1 MTGAPW
7 SYLLLAL
14 VGFVASVLNVIA
26 GGGSFFTLPV
36 LIFLGLPAVVANG
49 TNRIGV
55 IAQNASAVW
64 EFHRRRVLDWRWA
77 LAASLPAALGAIG
90 GAWLALDVD
99 DREFRRILAVLMVAV
114 TLWTVIDPL
123 KRVRATAVRSAWSP
137 GVAAGMFIAGVYGGF
152 VQAGVGFLLIAV
164 TTLAGIDLVRGS
176 AIKVLTVGVVTVV
189 AGAVFLWHGDVHW
202 PAAGALAA
210 GSLAG
215 GRAGVSLTILKGH
228 RWLEHAVSATS
239 IVFAV
244 LLWLS

>member
-1 MTGAPW
+1 MADTPW
-7 SYLLLAL
+7 SYLLLAS
-14 VGFVASVLNVIA
+14 VGFAASVLNVIA

-36 LIFLGLPAVVANG
+36 LIFLGLPAAVANG

-64 EFHRRRVLDWRWA
+64 EFHRRGALDWRWA
-77 LAASLPAALGAIG
+77 LAASVPAGLGAIA
-90 GAWLALDVD
+90 GAWLALGID
-99 DREFRRILAVLMVAV
+99 DRQFRRILAVLMVAV
-114 TLWTVIDPL
+114 TLWTLLDPL
-123 KRVRATAVRSAWSP
+123 QRVRPAGVRTPWSP
-137 GVAAGMFIAGVYGGF
+137 GVIAGMLAAGVYGGF
-152 VQAGVGFLLIAV
+152 VQAGVGFLLVAV

-176 AIKVLTVGVVTVV
+176 AIKVFTVGVVTVI

-202 PAAGALAA
+202 PAALALAA

-228 RWLEHAVSATS
+228 RWLEHAVAATS